1 MIKLKNILF
10 EQGAVKTFV
19 IQTPAPKSA
28 LDIVR
33 STKPRG
39 AAFILK
45 STDVLGEEPSMDMII
60 SLLKLDAQFGE
71 QSVWAT
77 SELIRDNYT
86 DSFIYL
92 IGPDLKDAQR
102 KTKFVVMIV
111 PKSYI
116 VDQVLGPNE
125 TDTTKKQA
133 VYEEL
138 VTTNLI
144 GNASVMM
151 QSEFDALK
159 TKIAPLLDKERIKKL
174 EAELAKA
181 KQALSTPTEP
191 PVQKQTVITTEPE
204 QDTTQLNKIESLKK
218 RLQAEPIKLNTK
230 SDDVAYIQDLI
241 YRIGMADSNLGETN
255 NVPTWAAFR
264 DAKAQFGTY
273 GPRTKN
279 FIDVVKQ
286 SAELPISNSDITAE
300 ILQLF
305 LDAGKPLNIT
315 ESRIKLKNLIVEQF
329 VIKPEFKTTQT
340 QQQEKPQQQDK
351 TKNDK
356 KLVPEPEKQDKKL
369 VKKDDTKKDRSE
381 LVTNQSNLVK
391 GKLSGKYKLKIKL
404 DPDGL
409 AFREFS
415 IPSGSDLIF
424 NPATK
429 TWLIYPKTNNYGYH
443 IFKYKMGSNEFSYYG
458 KGSWME
464 RARWQLSSL
473 SKWLN
478 SDKFVEHLKS
488 VYTTKDPVLQE
499 ELNLCLRI
507 AKDLRLVTTVNPNKY
522 FWKFRSTTNDNEAG
536 AAAWFANAWNKAWAV
551 DLKKLSGSNSN
562 IIRINAQ
569 SINNF
574 ATGVYDSIKSGYR
587 YSGTIPIIN
596 PENKKATN
604 FVIDWNYM

>member
-19 IQTPAPKSA
+19 IQTPAPKAA

-45 STDVLGEEPSMDMII
+45 STDVLGEEPSMDMIVK
-60 SLLKLDAQFGE
+60 LLKLDAQFGE

-77 SELIRDNYT
+77 SEFINDDYT

-92 IGPDLKDAQR
+92 VGPDLKDAQR

-116 VDQVLGPNE
+116 VDQVLGPGE

-138 VTTNLI
+138 VTTYLI

-151 QSEFDALK
+151 QSEFDTLK

-191 PVQKQTVITTEPE
+191 PVQQQTVISGEPE
-204 QDTTQLNKIESLKK
+204 QDTTPVVNPFKLRDLITITKTTTVDAWTEVPSNETKQQLTLNINDRLEYVTDVKLSNMITRTDFKLHTIEYGFVRLYTDPSVDISITNTDLKYYIKISDLIKLRDAQSPSKIESLKN

-273 GPRTKN
+273 GTRTKN

-286 SAELPISNSDITAE
+286 SAGLSAANSDITAE
-300 ILQLF
+300 VLQLF

-369 VKKDDTKKDRSE
+369 VPEPEKQDKK
-381 LVTNQSNLVK
+381 LV
-391 GKLSGKYKLKIKL
+391 
-404 DPDGL
+404 
-409 AFREFS
+409 
-415 IPSGSDLIF
+415 IPSISDQDIKDSRQMEKIWQDVYNVLTAKPEKYF
-424 NPATK
+424 SKFSSWYNDQETEAAD
-429 TWLIYPKTNNYGYH
+429 WLI
-443 IFKYKMGSNEFSYYG
+443 
-458 KGSWME
+458 
-464 RARWQLSSL
+464 
-473 SKWLN
+473 
-478 SDKFVEHLKS
+478 
-488 VYTTKDPVLQE
+488 
-499 ELNLCLRI
+499 
-507 AKDLRLVTTVNPNKY
+507 
-522 FWKFRSTTNDNEAG
+522 
-536 AAAWFANAWNKAWAV
+536 NAYNKAWGPA
-551 DLKKLSGSNSN
+551 LTKLSKSKSWYTQKNVKTIN
-562 IIRINAQ
+562 YTVEYIANKLIRK
-569 SINNF
+569 
-574 ATGVYDSIKSGYR
+574 G
-587 YSGTIPIIN
+587 YSGRVETTFYYLDKT
-596 PENKKATN
+596 NKWKKQSVK
-604 FVIDWNYM
+604 FVWNYM